1 MEMKMQ
7 KRIRVARVARV
18 WIERVSVARVR
29 VRVEEKSESESESE
43 RDHE

>member
-18 WIERVSVARVR
+18 WIERVSV
-29 VRVEEKSESESESE
+29 RVEEKSESESESE